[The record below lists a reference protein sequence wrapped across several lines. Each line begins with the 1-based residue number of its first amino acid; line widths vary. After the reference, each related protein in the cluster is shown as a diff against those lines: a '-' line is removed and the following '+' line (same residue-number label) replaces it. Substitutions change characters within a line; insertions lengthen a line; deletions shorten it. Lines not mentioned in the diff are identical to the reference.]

1 MAKVAIPIFRSR
13 VAPVFDYCVRVS
25 VFDIG
30 HDRQT
35 ERNELYLG
43 TLAPTGRVGALIKEG
58 VTALIC
64 GGISD
69 ALEKMLQTSGIS
81 VIGGIAG
88 QVDEVLKAFM
98 SDRINEPQYCM
109 PGIGVEKHPPPQKRY
124 EHAPHGASTEGT
136 KLSSHGEPL
145 TGADVTS
152 EAQSNLR
159 ILLVETD
166 IDSQRTALHL
176 LEKSGCDVDTVTD
189 GREAIKALE
198 KSQYDLVFMDAQMPE
213 MDGYEAT
220 KVIRNPQSAVRS
232 HQVPVIA
239 MTPPASKEDL
249 KRCIEAGMND
259 CIFKPIRP
267 ERLREIINVFLPP
280 SQRDSHTR

>member
-213 MDGYEAT
+213 MDGYQASRELRKAGYAGPIVALT
-220 KVIRNPQSAVRS
+220 A
-232 HQVPVIA
+232 HA
-239 MTPPASKEDL
+239 MAQDRKDCL
-249 KRCIEAGMND
+249 DAGCD
-259 CIFKPIRP
+259 DVGVKPID
-267 ERLREIINVFLPP
+267 RETLLDLVARHC
-280 SQRDSHTR
+280 SGKTADSHPAKSS